1 MNKYEIEAE
10 TRVDRGKGASR
21 RLRRD
26 DKIPAI
32 LYGAG
37 TEPVAI
43 QIGHNDM
50 LLSTENE
57 AFYSSIL
64 TLKLDGSAEK
74 VVLKDMQRHAYKPRI
89 LHVDLQR
96 VDEAERLT
104 MRVPIHFINEERC
117 VGVKEG
123 GGLIS
128 HLLTELEVTCLPK
141 DLPEFIEIDVQA
153 LELGHS
159 VHLSDV
165 ITPAGVTITALMHG
179 GDGTRPVV
187 AVQVP
192 KMAIEDLEEPADE
205 DIEGEE
211 GLEVEGGEEVKEG
224 AAEAT
229 GDATAEAPSEKEDKK
244 ESKKEAKK
252 EGKKSR

>member
-26 DKIPAI
+26 GKIPAI

-64 TLKLDGSAEK
+64 TLKLDGTAEK

-96 VDEAERLT
+96 VDETERLT

-141 DLPEFIEIDVQA
+141 DLPEFIEIDVRA
-153 LELGHS
+153 LELGNS

-165 ITPAGVTITALMHG
+165 TTPEGVAITALMHG
-179 GDGTRPVV
+179 GDGSRPVV

-192 KMAIEDLEEPADE
+192 KMAIEDLEEPAAE
-205 DIEGEE
+205 EIEGEE
-211 GLEVEGGEEVKEG
+211 GLEGVEGEEAEEG
-224 AAEAT
+224 AAAST
-229 GDATAEAPSEKEDKK
+229 DDAAAEAPSEKKDEKDDKK
-244 ESKKEAKK
+244 G
-252 EGKKSR
+252 GKKNR

>member
-26 DKIPAI
+26 GKIPAI

-43 QIGHNDM
+43 QVGHNDM

-64 TLKLDGSAEK
+64 TLKLNGTAEK

-89 LHVDLQR
+89 LHMDLLR
-96 VDEAERLT
+96 VDEAERLI
-104 MRVPIHFINEERC
+104 MRVPIHFTNADRC

-128 HLLTELEVTCLPK
+128 HLLTELEVSCLPK
-141 DLPEFIEIDVQA
+141 DLPEFIEIDVQN
-153 LELGHS
+153 LELGDS

-165 ITPAGVTITALMHG
+165 VTPEGVDITALLHG
-179 GDGTRPVV
+179 GDGSRPVV

-192 KMAIEDLEEPADE
+192 KMAIEDLEVPEE
-205 DIEGEE
+205 EGIEGEE
-211 GLEVEGGEEVKEG
+211 GLEGVEGEEGEEKAGES
-224 AAEAT
+224 AE
-229 GDATAEAPSEKEDKK
+229 DARSEKPDEKD
-244 ESKKEAKK
+244 
-252 EGKKSR
+252 

>member
-1 MNKYEIEAE
+1 MNTYEIEAE
-10 TRVDRGKGASR
+10 TRVDKGKGASR

-26 DKIPAI
+26 GKIPAI

-43 QIGHNDM
+43 EIGHNAM
-50 LLSTENE
+50 MLSTENE

-64 TLKLDGSAEK
+64 TLKLDGAAEK
-74 VVLKDMQRHAYKPRI
+74 VVLKDMQRHAYKPTI
-89 LHVDLQR
+89 LHVDLLR

-141 DLPEFIEIDVQA
+141 DLPGFIEIDVKDLQ
-153 LELGHS
+153 LGDS
-159 VHLSDV
+159 VHLGDV
-165 ITPAGVTITALMHG
+165 TTPEGVVITALQHG
-179 GDGTRPVV
+179 GDGSRPVV

-192 KMAIEDLEEPADE
+192 KMAIEDLEEPAAE

-211 GLEVEGGEEVKEG
+211 GLEGVEGVEGEEGEEAAAEGAEG
-224 AAEAT
+224 AAVA
-229 GDATAEAPSEKEDKK
+229 APSDKEDKK
-244 ESKKEAKK
+244 DKKDKK
-252 EGKKSR
+252 DS

>member
-26 DKIPAI
+26 GKIPAI

-43 QIGHNDM
+43 QVGHNDM

-64 TLKLDGSAEK
+64 TLKLDGAPEK

-89 LHVDLQR
+89 LHMDLQR

-104 MRVPIHFINEERC
+104 MRVPIHFINEDKC
-117 VGVKEG
+117 IGVKEG
-123 GGLIS
+123 GGLIA

-153 LELGHS
+153 MELSHS

-165 ITPAGVTITALMHG
+165 TTPEGVAITALMHG

-192 KMAIEDLEEPADE
+192 KMAVEDLEEPADE
-205 DIEGEE
+205 ELEGEE
-211 GLEVEGGEEVKEG
+211 GLEGVEGEEGEEE
-224 AAEAT
+224 AAESTDDAAAEPP
-229 GDATAEAPSEKEDKK
+229 GD
-244 ESKKEAKK
+244 K
-252 EGKKSR
+252 EGKRDR